1 MKNIPV
7 NVTANRE
14 TSILTIQWNDG
25 HSSEYPFAIVRYA
38 CPCVECR
45 GGHDQMSDRPDPA
58 VFKIPQEDNQQTRLV
73 SIEAVGGY
81 AISIQWEDGHSAG
94 IYNWDYLRLLCPC
107 PDCQSNFV

>member
-45 GGHDQMSDRPDPA
+45 GGHDQMSDRPDTA